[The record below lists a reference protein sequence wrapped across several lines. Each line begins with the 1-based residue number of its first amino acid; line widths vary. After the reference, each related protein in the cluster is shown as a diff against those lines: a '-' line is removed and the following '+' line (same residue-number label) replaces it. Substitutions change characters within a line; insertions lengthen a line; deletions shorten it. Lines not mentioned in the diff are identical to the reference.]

1 MVKLRPLPCAS
12 YKTNSTKEKAAST
25 RVECQRVQI
34 DRASYQH
41 HAQGPQESMAE
52 SREVFIEGPSQ
63 HVSGSWSVL
72 CASLTGMAI
81 GGPLLG
87 MTGFSFLA
95 AVTLLLVSSPLLLL
109 FSPLLFCA
117 ALLLVGAVAAFSA
130 AAAMAMT
137 GVSTLGWAFRE
148 VRGRGDNVGTFGE
161 GGVLER
167 LAESGERLKKLG
179 EDWAAHLQ
187 QKGVIKN
194 APDYDSWNRG

>member
-1 MVKLRPLPCAS
+1 M
-12 YKTNSTKEKAAST
+12 
-25 RVECQRVQI
+25 
-34 DRASYQH
+34 
-41 HAQGPQESMAE
+41 
-52 SREVFIEGPSQ
+52 
-63 HVSGSWSVL
+63 L

-95 AVTLLLVSSPLLLL
+95 SVTLLLVSSPLLLL

-137 GVSTLGWAFRE
+137 GVSTLWWAFRE
-148 VRGRGDNVGTFGE
+148 LRGRGDVGTLGE

-187 QKGVIKN
+187 QKVVIKN
-194 APDYDSWNRG
+194 APDHNSWNRG